1 MFLRLFNHFKRFD
14 WVVFGSVILLV
25 SFGLAVIY
33 SVALGSGEASLLN
46 FKKQLI
52 FAAVGIILLLLVSL
66 VDFHSLYG
74 LNAWI
79 YAAGILSLV
88 LVLFLGEPVRG
99 TRAWFEFFGFS
110 LQPSE
115 IVKVIIVLSLA
126 KYFSAASYKINP
138 LKHLISTSLIVIA
151 PVALIL
157 WQPDFGSAMIIFI
170 FWLAIL
176 AIFGLSRKQIALI
189 ALITFL
195 FFALSFFF
203 LLKDYQKERI
213 LTFLNFNISSLD
225 KGYNVAQ
232 AIIAVGAGQM
242 FGRGLGFGS
251 QSQLKFLPESQ
262 TDFIFAV
269 VGEELG
275 FLGSALLLIF
285 FAVLFFRLIH
295 WVKRLNNNFG
305 LYIILGKI
313 ILLFVE
319 MFINIGMNVG
329 LLPIVGIPLPF
340 VSYGESSLI
349 ASLILIGIVESV
361 LIHARHN

>member
-25 SFGLAVIY
+25 AFGLAVIY

-242 FGRGLGFGS
+242 FGRGLGRGS
-251 QSQLKFLPESQ
+251 QSQLKFLPERQ
-262 TDFIFAV
+262 TDFIFASLV
-269 VGEELG
+269 EELG
-275 FLGSALLLIF
+275 AVSGMAVVGLYSQLIIGMVLSALKTKDKPVFLVVAGCGMWF
-285 FAVLFFRLIH
+285 FFQA
-295 WVKRLNNNFG
+295 G
-305 LYIILGKI
+305 
-313 ILLFVE
+313 
-319 MFINIGMNVG
+319 INIAMNMGMAPVT
-329 LLPIVGIPLPF
+329 GITLPF
-340 VSYGESSLI
+340 LSAGGSSLVVS
-349 ASLILIGIVESV
+349 AAALGMV
-361 LIHARHN
+361 LSADKFA